1 MNLNI
6 INKIIENNYYKI
18 GLQGENNVEV
28 INFIVNRYYNNLDLF
43 ENLSYLYYV
52 DSKNNNGV
60 ILLTSILETKFVIDE
75 QTKEEI
81 EVETGNLIITWLI
94 GKEITQNKG
103 LLQIQIVINGLNS
116 EVWKSDIATFSIA
129 NSLTVESP
137 NPVLF
142 RSRPTPFIEN
152 SVEEPPI
159 TISNR
164 KIIVPSVLQN
174 IAVQNDINS
183 EAVKIVIPRYFD
195 NNDLSIYTLWLTT
208 VSSGGEDNISL
219 DKIVVGNTIEAQWIL
234 KPPQTSYAGNLQLQF
249 KILGDNFEWKSE
261 IGKVNILL
269 ALEAEPVI
277 PIVPDFIDEIL
288 KRISE
293 YMQRAETAAVKSESA
308 RDITLAKADEAK
320 TSADNAKVSEANS
333 KASEVSS
340 ANSLTDI
347 NTGLVSKLPITQ
359 ANTLIK
365 NIALDENTGIFTFTR
380 YDNSTLVIDTALEK
394 TIINFDYDSTTKEL
408 ILVLTNGKQ
417 LKIPMSSFI
426 NIYTGETTATI
437 QTLVVGSNKITATIR
452 GNSISMN
459 LLDTNLQNTINSKV
473 TANEANNASQIKFND
488 GQSFQDKLD
497 NGSLKGNDGVSISTN
512 SFYRMYVTQTTG
524 DLMIV
529 VADGAEKPPFTLK
542 DNGDLV
548 YII

>member
-1 MNLNI
+1 M
-6 INKIIENNYYKI
+6 
-18 GLQGENNVEV
+18 V
-28 INFIVNRYYNNLDLF
+28 
-43 ENLSYLYYV
+43 
-52 DSKNNNGV
+52 
-60 ILLTSILETKFVIDE
+60 
-75 QTKEEI
+75 
-81 EVETGNLIITWLI
+81 
-94 GKEITQNKG
+94 
-103 LLQIQIVINGLNS
+103 
-116 EVWKSDIATFSIA
+116 
-129 NSLTVESP
+129 
-137 NPVLF
+137 
-142 RSRPTPFIEN
+142 
-152 SVEEPPI
+152 

-164 KIIVPSVLQN
+164 NIIIPSDLKN
-174 IAVQNDINS
+174 IATQNDENS
-183 EAVKIVIPRYFD
+183 QFITFKIPRFIEDIDISPKIVWIKAI
-195 NNDLSIYTLWLTT
+195 NE
-208 VSSGGEDNISL
+208 GGRVDERLNITQV
-219 DKIVVGNTIEAQWIL
+219 DEQFVFCDWIL
-234 KPPQTSYAGNLQLQF
+234 KPPATSFEGELSIQIT
-249 KILGDNFEWKSE
+249 ILSDQYKWETDQGIFNIIESLDSNPIIPTTPNFIEVALNE
-261 IGKVNILL
+261 ITKLTI
-269 ALEAEPVI
+269 
-277 PIVPDFIDEIL
+277 
-288 KRISE
+288 
-293 YMQRAETAAVKSESA
+293 RAETAAVKSESA

-365 NIALDENTGIFTFTR
+365 NIALNENTGIFTFTR